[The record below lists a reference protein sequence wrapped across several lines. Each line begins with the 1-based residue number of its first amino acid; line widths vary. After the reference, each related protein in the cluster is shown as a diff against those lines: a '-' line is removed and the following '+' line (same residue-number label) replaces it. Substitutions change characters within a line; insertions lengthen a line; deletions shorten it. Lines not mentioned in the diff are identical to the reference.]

1 MVYYFKVRN
10 VSTNVF
16 YPLMKSKTPAISFLA
31 KNALLWLPCALAITL
46 FLFFIDEGAYSLSWK
61 DLQRDWGILLGNVL
75 GIAIAQSFLAYLL
88 KNYRAIIRI
97 PIAFVLGIPLGFMLL
112 FGSVALFALASEAFS

>member
-1 MVYYFKVRN
+1 
-10 VSTNVF
+10 
-16 YPLMKSKTPAISFLA
+16 MKSKTPAISFLA

-61 DLQRDWGILLGNVL
+61 DLQRDWGILLGYVL
-75 GIAIAQSFLAYLL
+75 GISIAQSFLAYLL